1 MLWGIE
7 KLGVGKNVCDKAWFQ
22 QKEKELKKQLDSFHP
37 PYKEE
42 NWFAGNIGHGTVLA
56 S

>member
-1 MLWGIE
+1 MYGE
-7 KLGVGKNVCDKAWFQ
+7 AKLQ
-22 QKEKELKKQLDSFHP
+22 QEEKELEQLDTFHP